1 MACVVEIFRGAKIK
15 ESGVDFSLNFHVWN
29 YLLEEAQK
37 EGWVQM
43 GTEKPSDMKFD
54 NFENNY
60 QPSYP
65 ASMVITSKDSSH
77 FAEALKKIR
86 DKSFKNESIIFLQGY
101 TIIRESTWE
110 HNAGTF
116 YPRISLEF
124 MNEFI
129 DYLEEDEECEFWW
142 DAD

>member
-1 MACVVEIFRGAKIK
+1 MACVVEIFRGSKIK
-15 ESGVDFSLNFHVWN
+15 ESGVDFSLNFHVWD

-37 EGWVQM
+37 EGWSPM
-43 GTEKPSDMKFD
+43 GTEKPSDMEFD

-60 QPSYP
+60 RPSYP
-65 ASMVITSKDSSH
+65 ASKVITSKDASN
-77 FAEALKKIR
+77 FADSLKKIR
-86 DKSFKNESIIFLQGY
+86 DKSYKNQSIIHLKGY

-110 HNAGTF
+110 HDAGIF
-116 YPRISLEF
+116 SPEISLEL

-129 DYLEEDEECEFWW
+129 AYLEEGECEFWW

>member
-1 MACVVEIFRGAKIK
+1 MACVVEIFRESKIK
-15 ESGVDFSLNFHVWN
+15 ESGVDFSLNYQVWN

-37 EGWVQM
+37 EGWVPM
-43 GTEKPSDMKFD
+43 GTEKPSDMAFD

-65 ASMVITSKDSSH
+65 AYKVITSKDASH

-86 DKSFKNESIIFLQGY
+86 DKSFKNQSIIHLKGY

-110 HNAGTF
+110 HDAGIF
-116 YPRISLEF
+116 SPEISLDL
-124 MNEFI
+124 MNKFI
-129 DYLEEDEECEFWW
+129 AYLEEEKECGFWW